1 MIYDVIIIGGGPSG
15 LSAGIYASRARLKT
29 LIIEKTG
36 CGGQI
41 AITDHLENYPGFEEG
56 INGFE
61 LAVKMEKQARTF
73 GCEITY
79 GEVIS
84 IETSDKTKKI
94 ILSDNTEYSTK
105 TIIIASGANFK
116 KLNVSGEKEFI
127 GKGVSYCATCD
138 GPFFRNKEIAVIGG
152 GDSALQEA
160 LYLTKFVTK
169 VNLIHRRDAFRAAK
183 ILQEKVFNEP
193 KINIIYNTVVEQ
205 ILGQDTVEQIKL
217 KNVKTGNI
225 TQLAVNGIFVFVGWL
240 PNTSFL
246 KQTQIKLKETGYIL
260 TDDNMKTSQEGVFAC
275 GDVRYKVLRQVV
287 TAAGDG
293 ATAAISAQHYL
304 EKRRLEE

>member
-1 MIYDVIIIGGGPSG
+1 MMYDVIIIGGGPSG

-29 LIIEKTG
+29 LLIEKAG

-79 GEVIS
+79 GEVVS
-84 IETSDKTKKI
+84 IEGLDKTKKI
-94 ILSDNTEYSTK
+94 ILSDNKEYLTK

-116 KLNVSGEKEFI
+116 KLNIPGEKEFI

-138 GPFFRNKEIAVIGG
+138 GPFFRNKEIVVIGG

-193 KINIIYNTVVEQ
+193 KINIIYDNVVEE
-205 ILGQDTVEQIKL
+205 ISGTDTVEQIKL

-225 TQLAVNGIFVFVGWL
+225 MQLAVNGMFVFVGWL

-246 KQTQIKLKETGYIL
+246 KQTQIKLNEAGYIL
-260 TDDNMKTSQEGVFAC
+260 TDDNMKTSQEGIFAC
-275 GDVRYKVLRQVV
+275 GDVRYKILRQVV

-304 EKRRLEE
+304 EKN

>member
-29 LIIEKTG
+29 LIIEKAG

-193 KINIIYNTVVEQ
+193 KINIIYDTVVEQ

-304 EKRRLEE
+304 EK